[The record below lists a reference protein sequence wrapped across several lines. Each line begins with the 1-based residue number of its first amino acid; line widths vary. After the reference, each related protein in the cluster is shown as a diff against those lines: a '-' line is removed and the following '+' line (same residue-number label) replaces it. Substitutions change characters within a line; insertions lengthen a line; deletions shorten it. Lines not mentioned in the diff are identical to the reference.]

1 VAPFSGIRR
10 FPQGRGFKQW
20 TGDDSKALMKVRCC
34 SLNPALLVH
43 RKSKALKVL
52 IQVYLPA
59 IEGYVP
65 NEMLRCLR
73 AFLEFCY
80 IARRDI
86 ISETSLNQLKDALA
100 RFHHYRQVF
109 NEIGVDPGL
118 TFPRQHS
125 MMHYVDNIRL
135 FGAPN
140 GLCSSITEAKHIK
153 AVKEPWRRTNR
164 YQPLYQILCIIQRLD
179 KLAAMR
185 RDFTDRKMMEP
196 EGLRAA
202 LALIGT
208 LPVRFLSKV
217 FNRKTISESMRLETE
232 ASLDALVSGSGEV
245 EEDSDDE
252 DAEALDDLTPSIVK
266 LARRTRKYV
275 HLIL

>member
-1 VAPFSGIRR
+1 MTSSARIAAVAPFSGIRR

-20 TGDDSKALMKVRCC
+20 TGDDSKALMKVRCW
-34 SLNPALLVH
+34 SLSHALLVH
-43 RKSKALKVL
+43 RKSTALKVF

-80 IARRDI
+80 IARRDV

-100 RFHHYRQVF
+100 RFYHYRQVF
-109 NEIGVDPGL
+109 GEIGVDPGL
-118 TFPRQHS
+118 TLPRQHS
-125 MMHYVDNIRL
+125 MMHYADNIRL

-164 YQPLYQILCIIQRLD
+164 YQPLYQILCINQRLD

-208 LPVRFLSKV
+208 FFVMFSIQSINAKQFQSRCALKL
-217 FNRKTISESMRLETE
+217 RL
-232 ASLDALVSGSGEV
+232 
-245 EEDSDDE
+245 
-252 DAEALDDLTPSIVK
+252 
-266 LARRTRKYV
+266 
-275 HLIL
+275 H